1 MKVKDVMTTPALSVS
16 EYTDVFHIS
25 KLMKENDIGVIPV
38 CAKNGEIKGIV
49 TDRDIVLRVLGE
61 GRTTDSVLAK
71 EIMTAQVTA
80 VSPMT
85 DLDDAFSIMS
95 EIKVRRLPVVSDKK
109 LVGMVT
115 LGDLSQSLDY
125 SVEIADALCEVC
137 HGCEKNWLF
146 LKIYCYFWKIMLY
159 WI

>member
-137 HGCEKNWLF
+137 HGCEKN
-146 LKIYCYFWKIMLY
+146 
-159 WI
+159 